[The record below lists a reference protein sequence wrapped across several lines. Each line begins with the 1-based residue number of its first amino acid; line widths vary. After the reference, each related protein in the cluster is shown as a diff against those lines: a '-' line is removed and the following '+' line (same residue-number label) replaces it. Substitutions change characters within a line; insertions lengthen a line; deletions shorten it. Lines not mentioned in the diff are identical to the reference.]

1 MGFAEV
7 MSAEMFGSLLPR
19 YRDYAREIG
28 TSAEQ
33 LLTIINDILDLS
45 RIESA
50 RVQLDKEWL
59 DFGRAVAD
67 VTTMMAETAR
77 RRGIEIGL
85 DIDPAVR
92 IWSEK
97 RAMTQPTDRKG
108 VV

>member
-1 MGFAEV
+1 MSHELRTPLNAVMGFAQV

-28 TSAEQ
+28 TSAEH

-50 RVQLDKEWL
+50 RVPLDQEWL

-67 VTTMMAETAR
+67 VATLMSEPAQR
-77 RRGIEIGL
+77 HGIGIGL
-85 DIDPAVR
+85 DIDQLG
-92 IWSEK
+92 
-97 RAMTQPTDRKG
+97 RAH
-108 VV
+108 V